1 MFSKLGVPIPTTIS
15 PKVLSNA
22 REHTERQFAGV
33 PTLQPAIPISETVKT
48 QDAKFFVIDM
58 KSEYQKNGIIIR
70 CKSSAGSKFKLV
82 LFDRDG
88 AVRMMEESQKKKSYT
103 VADLFFVPFTKNN
116 LSEFIP
122 MKFYMEDRDTPISFH
137 FLDAI
142 QAQGRGFLQFMYDI

>member
-22 REHTERQFAGV
+22 RDLTERQFAGV
-33 PTLQPAIPISETVKT
+33 PVLQPAISINETVKT
-48 QDAKFFVIDM
+48 QDAKFFVVDM
-58 KSEYQKNGIIIR
+58 KAEYQKNGVIIR

-88 AVRMMEESQKKKSYT
+88 AVRMMEESQKKKSHT

-137 FLDAI
+137 FLDPL
-142 QAQGRGFLQFMYDI
+142 QAQGRGFSIISR